1 MKYIALDFETAY
13 WGPANACSLGI
24 VTSDGHEVIDEWY
37 HLIHPLSLNFDE
49 GCSKINGIYPEDVID
64 EDEFPYFW
72 KDIAMRLEGGIV
84 FAHNARF
91 DMGVLASA
99 IDTYQLPD
107 IHFRYG
113 DTVVLS
119 RKLWADLPNH
129 KLNTVAEKLGFTF
142 NHHQELDD
150 ARACEY
156 IVRSAIEKTGTP
168 DAEALMKMTGQQL
181 KRFAIKRGAKRLLA
195 P

>member
-64 EDEFPYFW
+64 EDEF
-72 KDIAMRLEGGIV
+72 LEG
-84 FAHNARF
+84 HR
-91 DMGVLASA
+91 
-99 IDTYQLPD
+99 
-107 IHFRYG
+107 H
-113 DTVVLS
+113 
-119 RKLWADLPNH
+119 
-129 KLNTVAEKLGFTF
+129 
-142 NHHQELDD
+142 
-150 ARACEY
+150 
-156 IVRSAIEKTGTP
+156 
-168 DAEALMKMTGQQL
+168 
-181 KRFAIKRGAKRLLA
+181 A

>member
-24 VTSDGHEVIDEWY
+24 VTSDGQEIIDEWY
-37 HLIHPLSLNFDE
+37 HLIHPLHMNFDA
-49 GCSKINGIYPEDVID
+49 GCMKVNGIHPEDVAQ
-64 EDEFPYFW
+64 EETFPAFW

-99 IDTYQLPD
+99 LATYDLPD
-107 IHFRYG
+107 IHFCYG

-119 RKLWADLPNH
+119 RKLWPDMENH
-129 KLNTVAEKLGFTF
+129 KLNTVAESLGFDFT
-142 NHHQELDD
+142 HHQALDD

-156 IVRSAIEKTGTP
+156 IVRKALEERNAPSP
-168 DAEALMKMTGQQL
+168 EALLKETGQTL
-181 KRFAIKRGAKRLLA
+181 KRFRIDRRKKKLITR
-195 P
+195 

>member
-24 VTSDGHEVIDEWY
+24 VTSDGQEIIDEWY
-37 HLIHPLSLNFDE
+37 HLIQPLHMNFDA
-49 GCSKINGIYPEDVID
+49 GCMKVNGIHPEDVAQ
-64 EDEFPYFW
+64 EETFPAFW

-99 IDTYQLPD
+99 LATYDLPD
-107 IHFRYG
+107 IHFCYG

-119 RKLWADLPNH
+119 RKLWPDMENH
-129 KLNTVAEKLGFTF
+129 KLNTVAESLGFDFT
-142 NHHQELDD
+142 HHQALDD

-156 IVRSAIEKTGTP
+156 IVRKALEERNAPSP
-168 DAEALMKMTGQQL
+168 EALLKETGQTL
-181 KRFAIKRGAKRLLA
+181 KRFRIDRRKKKLITR
-195 P
+195 

>member
-99 IDTYQLPD
+99 IDM
-107 IHFRYG
+107 
-113 DTVVLS
+113 
-119 RKLWADLPNH
+119 
-129 KLNTVAEKLGFTF
+129 
-142 NHHQELDD
+142 
-150 ARACEY
+150 
-156 IVRSAIEKTGTP
+156 VRIC
-168 DAEALMKMTGQQL
+168 
-181 KRFAIKRGAKRLLA
+181 
-195 P
+195 